1 MRVGNTSESD
11 GKSFFRKGDSDSQ
24 ANRLQI
30 STERKG
36 ACGVKQDPAGAIR
49 RKRLRNVRKC
59 KKNAQHVGNVATLC
73 TKLRRRRTKSKGKSE
88 TSRDRGSRFLKM
100 LIHEMQFLKDRPP
113 PAKAERKGG
122 NRRLRKMNGVGW
134 LQKSADCGKIDTYG
148 ASQGC
153 FRCKSGRECHAGG
166 RFHVLVLHE
175 CRRFRTPCVLFHR
188 TPTVSRA
195 TRVLFTSNG
204 GDFTHCARFCNV
216 TDDFAR
222 HALLHRT
229 PTVSHATSPLHR
241 TAVILRT
248 AHAFASLGDDFARH
262 ARFYIA
268 RRRFRVLRVCFL
280 HHSPTVSR
288 ATRVLFTSLA
298 DGFARYASFYIAR
311 RRFRTPCALLH
322 RSSTD
327 SRATR
332 VLFTS
337 NGDDFTHCARF
348 CIVTDDFVR
357 HAFTS
362 LAGGF
367 ARHALFYIAR
377 RRFRVLRVC
386 FLHRTAVISHTARAF
401 ASSLMISCAM
411 RPFTSSADDFTRH
424 AVLLHRT
431 PTVSRATRVLFTSH
445 GGDFT
450 HCARFCIV
458 TDDFARHA
466 SFCIARRRIF
476 TLCVLLHRPAMISHS
491 VHVLFISPADDFAR
505 RACSYTKGREKH
517 DFKGSDF

>member
-280 HHSPTVSR
+280 HHSPTVSHAMR
-288 ATRVLFTSLA
+288 PFTSLV
-298 DGFARYASFYIAR
+298 D
-311 RRFRTPCALLH
+311 
-322 RSSTD
+322 
-327 SRATR
+327 
-332 VLFTS
+332 
-337 NGDDFTHCARF
+337 
-348 CIVTDDFVR
+348 
-357 HAFTS
+357 
-362 LAGGF
+362 GF

-377 RRFRVLRVC
+377 RRIRVLRVC
-386 FLHRTAVISHTARAF
+386 FLHRTAMISHTAHAF
-401 ASSLMISCAM
+401 ASSPMISCAM
-411 RPFTSSADDFTRH
+411 
-424 AVLLHRT
+424 LLHHS
-431 PTVSRATRVLFTSH
+431 PAVSHAMRSFTSH
-445 GGDFT
+445 ADGFACYA
-450 HCARFCIV
+450 CAFYIE
-458 TDDFARHA
+458 
-466 SFCIARRRIF
+466 RR
-476 TLCVLLHRPAMISHS
+476 
-491 VHVLFISPADDFAR
+491 
-505 RACSYTKGREKH
+505 
-517 DFKGSDF
+517 